1 MGIKDVANVA
11 IHVLRE
17 TKSYVDSCGGGSE
30 FVVLDKNGAISR
42 VAPFDVEI
50 GETLS
55 AAFVAAIRRL
65 LVIVTDL
72 ETTPE
77 KLREE
82 FDLAQKIIEGCR
94 GGQQKKM
101 REHDAF
107 FGILEKRAKG
117 IELVD
122 DAGERKTE
130 KAR

>member
-1 MGIKDVANVA
+1 MPRIFSSAEPDPQLTWTAM
-11 IHVLRE
+11 
-17 TKSYVDSCGGGSE
+17 
-30 FVVLDKNGAISR
+30 VLDKNGAISR